1 MLRKMNEPQI
11 DFSYTVF
18 WTKQARQWPPERRA
32 EVLAAVQ
39 NVLHQP
45 DFLLNAYARRY
56 AVPGLEAQTHS
67 GASLAALAKVLT
79 AFQAE

>member
-1 MLRKMNEPQI
+1 MTEPRI

-39 NVLHQP
+39 TFLRQP
-45 DFLLNAYARRY
+45 DFQLNAYARRY
-56 AVPGLEAQTHS
+56 AVPGLDEQQHS
-67 GASLAALAKVLT
+67 GASLAALEKVLT

>member
-1 MLRKMNEPQI
+1 MSTPRI

-18 WTKQARQWPPERRA
+18 WTKQARQWKPERRA

-39 NVLHQP
+39 ASLRQP
-45 DFLLNAYARRY
+45 DFQLNAYARRY
-56 AVPGLEAQTHS
+56 AVPGLDEQMHA
-67 GASLAALAKVLT
+67 GASLAALEKVLI